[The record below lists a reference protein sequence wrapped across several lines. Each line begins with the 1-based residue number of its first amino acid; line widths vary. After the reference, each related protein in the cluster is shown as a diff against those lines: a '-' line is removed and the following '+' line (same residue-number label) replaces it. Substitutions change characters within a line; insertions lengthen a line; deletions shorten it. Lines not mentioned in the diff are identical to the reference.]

1 MYYAELIFL
10 KLGGKKYFTAIELF
24 AMYGCASLNPYTQEG
39 NQEHQEFRYFLAK
52 QEV

>member
-10 KLGGKKYFTAIELF
+10 KLGGKKYFTVIELF
-24 AMYGCASLNPYTQEG
+24 AMYKQALIPVLMRG
-39 NQEHQEFRYFLAK
+39 NQEHQEFRYFLAT